1 MVKEPFYKML
11 DAGLD
16 NTSYTIETGS
26 HNHTNHKSQHTSI
39 IKTKQHK
46 KEKGASTTWGQHR

>member
-1 MVKEPFYKML
+1 MKEPFYKML

-16 NTSYTIETGS
+16 NTSYTIETGAIIDS
-26 HNHTNHKSQHTSI
+26 PNHKQHI
-39 IKTKQHK
+39 IRTKQHK